1 MDLSA
6 WEQGIRQASTTQFW
20 FGVLL
25 LAAFTVVSAFV
36 FARNLRR
43 ARMME
48 DTPTSRIRSAAQGY
62 VELDGVG
69 ELMNGPAI
77 VSPLSGE
84 RCTWFSYKVERRE
97 EVRDGDKR
105 RTRWRTLRS
114 GTSDSLFRLVD
125 ETDECVIDPDGASVL
140 PSVSRV
146 WYGNAPDPIAV
157 PPARKSWLPTLITK
171 QYRYTEQ
178 LMRPGDRLYALGYF
192 KTLDTGTHLRDLK
205 DDVLALLREWKRDAD
220 RHLRAYDQNGDG
232 RLDQREWG
240 AVQRAAVQ
248 TVRSERL
255 RDDTGRAVHVLA
267 RSPDA
272 ANPYILSAIPERAL
286 VRRYRRLATLAVA
299 LLLLGGLSTGWLL
312 NVRLYEKPSHQE
324 ASASVVE
331 YRSV

>member
-1 MDLSA
+1 MNLAA
-6 WEQGIRQASTTQFW
+6 WEQGIRQASSTEFW
-20 FGVLL
+20 VGVLL
-25 LAAFTVVSAFV
+25 LAAFTLTAAYM

-69 ELMNGPAI
+69 ELMDGPVI

-84 RCTWFSYKVERRE
+84 RCTWFSYKVEHRE

-146 WYGNAPDPIAV
+146 WYGHAPDPAGL
-157 PPARKSWLPTLITK
+157 PQARKSWLPTFVTGR
-171 QYRYTEQ
+171 YRYSEQ
-178 LMRPGDRLYALGYF
+178 LMRPGDRLYAMGYF
-192 KTLDTGTHLRDLK
+192 KTLGTGTHLGDFK
-205 DDVLALLREWKRDAD
+205 DDVLALLREWKRNPD

-232 RLDQREWG
+232 RLDQQEWSV
-240 AVQRAAVQ
+240 VQRAAVHA
-248 TVRSERL
+248 VRSERL
-255 RDDTGRAVHVLA
+255 RDDSGRAVHVLA
-267 RSPDA
+267 QPPDSA
-272 ANPYILSAIPERAL
+272 RPYILSAIPERDL
-286 VRRYRRLATLAVA
+286 VRRYRRFATAAVA

-312 NVRLYEKPSHQE
+312 NVRLSEPSHQE

-331 YRSV
+331 YR